1 MRNPVSTPSDLP
13 PKPLANAIGTIDH
26 VVIVVDGLAPAA
38 ETYRRLGFTL
48 SPRGVHSAALGT
60 SNHTI
65 MLARDYFELLAVE
78 SPTERN
84 SEWRRVIAGGG
95 GLAGV
100 AMTTQDPHAAH
111 AHWLTTGLSPEA
123 PIKVA
128 RAVPRPDGSTLE
140 ARFEVVS
147 LDEIPDA
154 GLRVFVCSQPTREA
168 VWIPEL
174 VTHANTATA
183 IRRLVLACPDPER
196 SAAQWQRALPAARRL
211 AGGDGLTLDTG
222 RHQIVLVPGNSGKVR
237 PVGIDYVVAE
247 LPVCRR
253 VLAHAKV
260 PYADMGSRLIVPAAS
275 ACNVVLGFE
284 AATD

>member
-1 MRNPVSTPSDLP
+1 MIQNGADLSREQ
-13 PKPLANAIGTIDH
+13 LAEAIGTIDH
-26 VVIVVDGLAPAA
+26 VVIVVDGLVRAA

-84 SEWRRVIAGGG
+84 AEWRRVIANGG
-95 GLAGV
+95 GLAGM
-100 AMTTQDPHAAH
+100 AMTTQNPPAAR
-111 AHWLTTGLSPEA
+111 AHWLTAGLSPET
-123 PIKVA
+123 PVKFA
-128 RAVPRPDGSTLE
+128 RAVPRPDGSVLE

-168 VWIPEL
+168 VWLPEL
-174 VTHANTATA
+174 VTHANTAVA

-196 SAAQWQRALPAARRL
+196 SAAQWQRALPAARRVPSDTG
-211 AGGDGLTLDTG
+211 ATLDTG
-222 RHQIVLVPGNSGKVR
+222 RHQIVLIPGNSGKVQA
-237 PVGIDYVVAE
+237 VGIDYAVAD
-247 LPVCRR
+247 LSACRAA
-253 VLAHAKV
+253 LAHAEV
-260 PYADMGSRLIVPAAS
+260 PVEGTARRLVVPARF
-275 ACNVVLGFE
+275 ACNVTLGFE
-284 AATD
+284 PAIH